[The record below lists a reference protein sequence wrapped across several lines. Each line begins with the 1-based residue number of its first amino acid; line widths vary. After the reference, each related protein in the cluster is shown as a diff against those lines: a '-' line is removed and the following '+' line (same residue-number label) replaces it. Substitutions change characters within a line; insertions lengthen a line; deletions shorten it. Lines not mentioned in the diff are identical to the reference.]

1 MADQCLRVEEQFES
15 CNSFVL
21 LQNFQLDLAD
31 FINVYQPPLLQS
43 LSNKGCIPYNLKVA
57 VKSTTKDREHT
68 NQTLLIVGPK

>member
-15 CNSFVL
+15 CNSSVL
-21 LQNFQLDLAD
+21 LQNFQLDLAA

-43 LSNKGCIPYNLKVA
+43 NKVCIPYNLKVA

-68 NQTLLIVGPK
+68 NQTVLIVGPK